1 LTRIYLLDSRFV
13 RIVLSFFLGFL
24 FYLQVGNANS
34 SPSPSESPES
44 ITIGLTPGGRPANLK
59 FQSIEFAKQMQAE
72 LGVSVNIFISK
83 DYESLIEAM
92 KNQKIDFAFF
102 SALTY
107 VYAEERV
114 HAKVLLKKVYID
126 PFYYSALI
134 SRKDSGIRRLAQ
146 LKGKRIV
153 FVDSHS
159 TSGYL
164 YPQVMLIKKGIDQ
177 KTFGKILFSG
187 NHSRS
192 IEMLENNEADV
203 AAVFSDNAN
212 GSAGA
217 WTKFSNKPGMKYN
230 IIWASEPIPSDPFAV
245 RQDFYDKYPKFT
257 HTLMMSLIDIF
268 QKNKESKVFS
278 EILGSQDLMPA
289 TFRQYDPVREMV
301 KALNP
306 VIK

>member
-1 LTRIYLLDSRFV
+1 MRRGFFRQFLRL
-13 RIVLSFFLGFL
+13 FLGTALYAQCGF
-24 FYLQVGNANS
+24 ANS
-34 SPSPSESPES
+34 IPSEVPES
-44 ITIGLTPGGRPANLK
+44 ITIGLTPGGRPADLK
-59 FQSIEFAKQMQAE
+59 TQSIELAKQMQAE
-72 LGVSVNIFISK
+72 LGVSVNILISK

-92 KNQKIDFAFF
+92 KNHKIDFALF

-114 HAKVLLKKVYID
+114 HAKVLLKKVYFD

-134 SRKDSGIRRLAQ
+134 ARKDSKVKNLSQ
-146 LKGKRIV
+146 LKGKRVV

-159 TSGYL
+159 TSGFL
-164 YPQVMLIKKGIDQ
+164 YPQVMLLKKGIDQ
-177 KTFGKILFSG
+177 KIFGKVLFSG

-203 AAVFSDNAN
+203 AAVFSDNAKGTN
-212 GSAGA
+212 GA
-217 WTKFSNKPGMKYN
+217 WTKFSNKPNIKYN
-230 IIWASEPIPSDPFAV
+230 VIWMSEPIPSDPFAV

-268 QKNKESKVFS
+268 QKNKESKAFS
-278 EILGSQDLMPA
+278 EILGNQDLMPA
-289 TFRQYDPVREMV
+289 TSRQYEPVREMV

-306 VIK
+306 QIK